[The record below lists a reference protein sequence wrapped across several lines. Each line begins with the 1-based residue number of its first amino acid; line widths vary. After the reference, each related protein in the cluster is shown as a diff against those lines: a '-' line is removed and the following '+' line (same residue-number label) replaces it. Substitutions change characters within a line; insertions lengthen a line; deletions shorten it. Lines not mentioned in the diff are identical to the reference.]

1 MVVMFNDGGGLCLQ
15 WKIKTYKLASLHDY
29 YSKLLSTTLYLYT
42 PIHMY
47 YNAEELNGP
56 I

>member
-1 MVVMFNDGGGLCLQ
+1 M
-15 WKIKTYKLASLHDY
+15 IEY
-29 YSKLLSTTLYLYT
+29 YSKILSTTTLYLYT

>member
-1 MVVMFNDGGGLCLQ
+1 M
-15 WKIKTYKLASLHDY
+15 IEY
-29 YSKLLSTTLYLYT
+29 YSKLLSTTLYVYT